1 MTPPTADWTAA
12 LDRMG
17 AAVDRTL
24 ADLLRHQSEWAPVVD
39 SPAAAATPDL
49 LLAWLER
56 RLVQWDARLTA
67 AAELAGA
74 VEAQLDAG
82 EAAVG
87 RWNEVFV
94 RWRELIERG
103 VAGPGRSPDVVPGP
117 AVAPAG

>member
-1 MTPPTADWTAA
+1 MLPTADWTAA
-12 LDRMG
+12 LDRMS

-24 ADLLRHQSEWAPVVD
+24 AELLRHQAEWAPVVD
-39 SPAAAATPDL
+39 APATATTPDL

-56 RLVQWDARLTA
+56 RLVQWDERLTA
-67 AAELAGA
+67 ATELAAA
-74 VEAQLDAG
+74 VEGQLDEG

-103 VAGPGRSPDVVPGP
+103 VS
-117 AVAPAG
+117 PAGTSSTPPASES